1 MILAIS
7 LFACIHLARD
17 PTATRKARSVRRN
30 QDKTVG
36 MDGKST
42 TTLIETFSA
51 HQKARTNE
59 SLGAN
64 LSDGNHSA
72 NATEMETGFSMCN
85 GFIRNMVAKNVVKRA
100 EKNIEDIETCAALD
114 VLRDCDACNDV
125 GCLTEACLNPL
136 TNAQKELTAGF
147 GEFSEEAEKK
157 KSWKGG
163 ECRGSSFRGVLCLL
177 GALRFI

>member
-1 MILAIS
+1 MAAIS
-7 LFACIHLARD
+7 PSRYDEVTIESA
-17 PTATRKARSVRRN
+17 
-30 QDKTVG
+30 
-36 MDGKST
+36 DGKST
-42 TTLIETFSA
+42 TILIETFSA

-72 NATEMETGFSMCN
+72 NATAMETGFSMCN

-125 GCLTEACLNPL
+125 GCFTEACLNPL
-136 TNAQKELTAGF
+136 TNAQKELKAGQ
-147 GEFSEEAEKK
+147 GASVL
-157 KSWKGG
+157 
-163 ECRGSSFRGVLCLL
+163 RGSRYSG
-177 GALRFI
+177 